1 VYSISVFNVAW
12 RTDSER
18 RQRAGRDIDISICM
32 CTCAAVCVFVIK
44 LFYLHVQDA
53 VRLRG

>member
-1 VYSISVFNVAW
+1 MYSISVFNVAW